1 MKYAHIGTDGKVIG
15 WYSTD
20 VHNVESIPAQK
31 IEVSEA
37 QWQIAIDNGH
47 NKVNTDGSTEFFD
60 FRTSEEISEDQKNA
74 ISNAIQNLLDT
85 KAQSLRYDNM
95 MSARSYAGY
104 TNQFQTEAQSL
115 AVWGANCWAVA
126 GQIES
131 DVTAGTRA
139 FPTAEQVLLEMP
151 AYA

>member
-1 MKYAHIGTDGKVIG
+1 MKYAHIDAIGKLLGFYDDAIHAVIPTPNIKLTD
-15 WYSTD
+15 
-20 VHNVESIPAQK
+20 
-31 IEVSEA
+31 A

-60 FRTSEEISEDQKNA
+60 FRTSDEMLEDQKNA
-74 ISNAIQNLLDT
+74 ISNAIQDLLDE

-139 FPTAEQVLLEMP
+139 FPTVEQVLLEMP